1 MSDKI
6 KKEAMKQLRAERKS
20 SIQKAVATVKQQKKE
35 LKLLKGHLAG
45 DGATA
50 PEIAEATGVNVSQI
64 IWYLAT
70 LKQYGEVV
78 EGTKEGCY
86 FKYQLVEEDGAHAGR
101 ADESVDSENLHGDMT

>member
-1 MSDKI
+1 MSDDT

-20 SIQKAVATVKQQKKE
+20 SIKKAAATVKGQKKD
-35 LKLLKGHLAG
+35 LKLLKEQLAG

-50 PEIAEATGVNVSQI
+50 PEIAKATGINVSQV

-78 EGTKEGCY
+78 EGSKDGYY
-86 FKYQLVEEDGAHAGR
+86 FKYLLAETSSEEAA
-101 ADESVDSENLHGDMT
+101 

>member
-1 MSDKI
+1 MSDES

-20 SIQKAVATVKQQKKE
+20 SIQKAAATVKQQKKE
-35 LKLLKGHLAG
+35 LKLLKEHLTG

-50 PEIAEATGVNVSQI
+50 PEIAEAIGINVSQV

-78 EGTKEGCY
+78 EGTKDGCY
-86 FKYQLVEEDGAHAGR
+86 FKYQLVET
-101 ADESVDSENLHGDMT
+101 DSAEAA